1 MQIVLVILIFC
12 LAAGYLLKKF
22 IWYPIIE
29 MQQKKKGKTTTCG
42 KNNCGCH

>member
-1 MQIVLVILIFC
+1 MFC

-22 IWYPIIE
+22 IWLPFIE
-29 MQQKKKGKTTTCG
+29 TLQKKKGKSSKCG